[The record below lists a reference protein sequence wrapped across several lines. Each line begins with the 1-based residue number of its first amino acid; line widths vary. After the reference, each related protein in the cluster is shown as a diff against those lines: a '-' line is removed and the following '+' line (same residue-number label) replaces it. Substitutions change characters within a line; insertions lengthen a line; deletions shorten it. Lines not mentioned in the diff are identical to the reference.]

1 MNEAPAKGTASAG
14 DLFQGHDDLDFRR
27 VVHIFLRTWPFVRPA
42 LRHLVVFVLV
52 SVAVALIVAGL
63 GFVITGLMNGGIVG
77 GKPLGP
83 LHVAIYGLDPAVY
96 VDVAELG
103 ADARR
108 ALRWLVILSTIP
120 LATAAVAGGAGLY
133 YYSIW
138 IFQGINQRMRVALID
153 RLQAQSLAF
162 HANARTGDA
171 IYRVYQDSAMVTSII
186 RAIFLEPLMFAG
198 RFLFAVAIVAAFDPL
213 LAAMLA
219 VATMPILVLGRVF
232 SSPLRRAFRTAR
244 ERNSLLTSWIQESVL
259 GVRVVKATRSEA
271 ARERSFREHSL
282 GAFGAAFRSR
292 TMLTVLG
299 ILAFIFIGL
308 AVLATQSVA
317 AMWSNAEASTFARNL
332 LLGFGFA
339 VWNLGSFTAATGRIG
354 DGLGS
359 INALISLWGR
369 AQDMAVGLGRVF
381 EVLDLEPD
389 IQDAPDARAMPP
401 FREAVRFKNVGF
413 GYLPGRPVLTDIDL
427 VARPGTITAIV
438 GPTGSGKSTM
448 MSLLLRLAD
457 PDTGGIEIDGNDL
470 RGFLV
475 ASLRAQIALA
485 TQENILFSDT
495 VLENIRY
502 AAPGVARDAAVA
514 AAKVACADAFI
525 EALPNGYDTPL
536 GERATKL
543 SSGQRQRIVIAR
555 AVIKNA
561 PILILDEPTA
571 ALDAETE
578 LRVLDNLKSWGSG
591 RCIFLITH
599 RLSTIRRADTVA
611 YLRDGRV
618 REIGTHDALI
628 ARPDGAYRRFVSAE
642 TAGPGA
648 RAGSAG

>member
-1 MNEAPAKGTASAG
+1 MSQYAGTEV
-14 DLFQGHDDLDFRR
+14 LFQTHDDLNFRR
-27 VVHIFLRTWPFVRPA
+27 VVHIFLRTWPFIRPA
-42 LRHLVVFVLV
+42 LRHLVIFVIV
-52 SVAVALIVAGL
+52 SVAVALFSAVLLFI
-63 GFVITGLMNGGIVG
+63 ITGLMNGAIVG
-77 GKPLGP
+77 GKPLGQ
-83 LHVAIYGLDPAVY
+83 LHVLIYGLDPEIY
-96 VDVAELG
+96 VGVEEL
-103 ADARR
+103 APDARR
-108 ALRWLVILSTIP
+108 SLRWLVILTSTP
-120 LATAAVAGGAGLY
+120 LVVVAAGGALALY
-133 YYSIW
+133 YYSVW
-138 IFQGINQRMRVALID
+138 IFQGINQRMRVSLID
-153 RLQAQSLAF
+153 RLQAQSLTY

-171 IYRVYQDSAMVTSII
+171 IYRVYQDSAMVTEII

-198 RFLFAVAIVAAFDPL
+198 RLMFAVAIVAAFDPV
-213 LAAMLA
+213 LAGIL
-219 VATMPILVLGRVF
+219 VAATLPILILGRVF
-232 SSPLRRAFRTAR
+232 SSPLRSAFRTAR

-271 ARERSFREHSL
+271 LRERTFREYSL
-282 GAFGAAFRSR
+282 GAFEAAFRSR

-299 ILAFIFIGL
+299 ILAFVVIGL
-308 AVLATQSVA
+308 AVLATQSSA
-317 AMWSNAEASTFARNL
+317 AMFSNAEAPTFARNI

-339 VWNLGSFTAATGRIG
+339 VWNLGSFSAATARIG

-381 EVLDLEPD
+381 EVLDLDPD
-389 IQDAPDARAMPP
+389 IEDAPDARPMPP
-401 FREAVRFKNVGF
+401 FEDAIRFRNVGF
-413 GYLPGRPVLTDIDL
+413 GFLPNRPVLTSIDL
-427 VARPGTITAIV
+427 EAQPGTVTAIV

-457 PDTGGIEIDGNDL
+457 PDTGNIEIDGIDL
-470 RGFLV
+470 RRLQID
-475 ASLRAQIALA
+475 SLRSQIALA
-485 TQENILFSDT
+485 TQENILFTDT

-502 AAPGVARDAAVA
+502 AVPRATRAAA
-514 AAKVACADAFI
+514 IEAAKVACADEFI
-525 EALPNGYDTPL
+525 KALPNGYDTPL

-555 AVIKNA
+555 AVIKDA

-578 LRVLDNLKSWGSG
+578 LRVLNNLKVWGSG

-618 REIGTHDALI
+618 GETGTHATLMG
-628 ARPDGAYRRFVSAE
+628 RPEGAYRRFVRAE
-642 TAGPGA
+642 TSDPATRMGLA
-648 RAGSAG
+648 SD